1 MKSNLALGFTLVEL
15 LVTVAIIGISLTLGV
30 PAFKDTIRNS
40 VLTSVINEFVAS
52 LNFARS
58 EAVKRGVFVT
68 VRKTNTSSDDAVWGS
83 GWEGGWQ
90 VFTDVNSNGTL
101 NSPDDQVLRVHE
113 PLRSNLTLR
122 GNHNFIN
129 RISYKSSGESNNIG
143 SFALCD
149 TSVSGAPTKRT
160 SRLLT
165 VSILGRI
172 TQATDSDGDGFLEKI
187 DSEGNLSQLTSCTN
201 P

>member
-68 VRKTNTSSDDAVWGS
+68 VRKTSTSSSV

-90 VFTDVNSNGTL
+90 VFTDINSNGEL
-101 NSPDDQVLRVHE
+101 NSSDDQVLRVHE

-149 TSVSGAPTKRT
+149 TSVGGAPTKRT

-187 DSEGNLSQLTSCTN
+187 DSEGNLSRLTSCTN

>member
-68 VRKTNTSSDDAVWGS
+68 VRKTSTSSSV

-90 VFTDVNSNGTL
+90 VFTDINSNGEL
-101 NSPDDQVLRVHE
+101 NSSDDQVLRVHE

-122 GNHNFIN
+122 GNHNVIN

-149 TSVSGAPTKRT
+149 TSVGGAPTKRT

-172 TQATDSDGDGFLEKI
+172 TQATDSDSDGILEKI
-187 DSEGNLSQLTSCTN
+187 GSDGSLTPLTSCTN

>member
-68 VRKTNTSSDDAVWGS
+68 VRKTSTSSSV

-90 VFTDVNSNGTL
+90 VFTDINSNGEL
-101 NSPDDQVLRVHE
+101 NSSDDQVLRVHE

-149 TSVSGAPTKRT
+149 TSVGGAPTKRT

-172 TQATDSDGDGFLEKI
+172 TQATDSDSDGILEKI
-187 DSEGNLSQLTSCTN
+187 GSDGSLTPLTSCTN

>member
-68 VRKTNTSSDDAVWGS
+68 VRKTSTSSSV

-90 VFTDVNSNGTL
+90 VFTDINSNGEL
-101 NSPDDQVLRVHE
+101 NSSDDQVLRVHE

-172 TQATDSDGDGFLEKI
+172 TQATDSDSDGILEKI
-187 DSEGNLSQLTSCTN
+187 GSDGSLTPLTSCTN